1 MDDTSAP
8 LILTLAMDDASFE
21 RFDALRRE
29 HFPPDRNLIPAHLTL
44 FHHLPGG
51 EREGEVAGVVGDACR
66 MYRPMTLRVTGL
78 KFMGRGVAYTLESAE
93 LARLRG
99 LLAEVWFGSLTGQD
113 RQKFRPH
120 VTVQNKAAPEEARAL
135 HERLSAGFAPFEVE
149 GRGLLLWRYLGGPW
163 DLVGEYPFRA
173 ATDG

>member
-8 LILTLAMDDASFE
+8 LILTLAFDDASFA
-21 RFDALRRE
+21 RFDELRRL
-29 HFPPDRNLIPAHLTL
+29 HFPPERNLIPAHLTL

-51 EREGEVAGVVGDACR
+51 EHEGEVAGVVGDACR

-78 KFMGRGVAYTLESAE
+78 RFMGKGVAYTLESPE

-99 LLAEVWFGSLTGQD
+99 LLAEAWFGWLTGQD

-120 VTVQNKAAPEEARAL
+120 VTVQNKVEPEVARAL

-149 GRGLLLWRYLGGPW
+149 GHGLLLWRYLGGPW
-163 DLVGEYPFRA
+163 EQAGQYPFSGA
-173 ATDG
+173 

>member
-1 MDDTSAP
+1 MDQTAAP
-8 LILTLAMDDASFE
+8 LILTLAFDDASQE

-29 HFPPDRNLIPAHLTL
+29 HFPPALNLIPAHLTL

-51 EREGEVAGVVGDACR
+51 DAEGEVAGVVGDACR
-66 MYRPMTLRVTGL
+66 MHRPMTLRVGGVRL
-78 KFMGRGVAYTLESAE
+78 LGRGVAYTLESPE

-99 LLAEVWFGSLTGQD
+99 LLAEAWFSSLTGQD

-120 VTVQNKAAPEEARAL
+120 VTVQNKVEPEVARSL
-135 HERLSAGFAPFEVE
+135 HERLGAGFTPFEVE

-163 DLVGEYPFRA
+163 EQVGEYPFSA
-173 ATDG
+173 

>member
-1 MDDTSAP
+1 MDDTAAP

-78 KFMGRGVAYTLESAE
+78 KFMGRGVAYTLESPSWRGCGGCWRRSGS
-93 LARLRG
+93 ARSPGR
-99 LLAEVWFGSLTGQD
+99 TG
-113 RQKFRPH
+113 R
-120 VTVQNKAAPEEARAL
+120 
-135 HERLSAGFAPFEVE
+135 SS
-149 GRGLLLWRYLGGPW
+149 GR
-163 DLVGEYPFRA
+163 
-173 ATDG
+173 T

>member
-8 LILTLAMDDASFE
+8 LILTLAFDDASFA
-21 RFDALRRE
+21 RFDELRRL
-29 HFPPDRNLIPAHLTL
+29 HFPPERNLIPAHLTL

-51 EREGEVAGVVGDACR
+51 EHEGEVAGVVGDACR

-78 KFMGRGVAYTLESAE
+78 RFMGKGVAYTLESPE

-99 LLAEVWFGSLTGQD
+99 LLAEAWFGWLTGQD

-120 VTVQNKAAPEEARAL
+120 VTVQNKVEPEVARAL
-135 HERLSAGFAPFEVE
+135 HERLSAEFAPFEAE
-149 GRGLLLWRYLGGPW
+149 GRGLLLWRYRGGPW
-163 DLVGEYPFRA
+163 EQVGEYPFGA
-173 ATDG
+173 ATGG